1 MNNFFTWNVDEDCIE
16 FIFPPRNIDS
26 RLSFT
31 EFLWVETLTKIRNLP
46 EVPEPNF

>member
-1 MNNFFTWNVDEDCIE
+1 MSFSAWNVDDECIE
-16 FIFPPRNIDS
+16 FIFPPRNRDI

-31 EFLWVETLTKIRNLP
+31 EFLWVETLTRIRNLP